1 MCGLLKLPIK
11 FKGELIMKFHHKPAS
26 FVQEL
31 TLKVKDLKR
40 SIKFYKEIMGF
51 TVIHQEEEKVVFSV
65 NGKDPILTLI
75 TFNSIQ
81 GLESRK
87 TGLYHFAIL
96 LEKRTD
102 LAKFIRHLIKS
113 NFPLPGAA
121 DHHVSEALYFN
132 DPDGNGIEVY
142 YDRSSE
148 DWIWKDG
155 EVHMVT
161 DQVDFNDIMS
171 TLDNTV
177 WEKAPSTTVLGHIHL
192 HVRDLNES
200 EKFYK
205 DLLGLDVVCR
215 YGGQALFLSFNKYH
229 HHIGL
234 NTWNGLGAPAP
245 SENSVGLESYK
256 LVYGTN
262 DLLQSAI
269 KRLEE
274 VNYPI
279 TKEGNSFIVKDPSSN
294 KLILTV

>member
-1 MCGLLKLPIK
+1 
-11 FKGELIMKFHHKPAS
+11 MKFHQKPAS
-26 FVQEL
+26 FVQAL
-31 TLKVKDLKR
+31 TLKVKDLAR
-40 SIKFYKEIMGF
+40 STKFYEEIMGF
-51 TVIHQEEEKVVFSV
+51 TVINQEKEKVVFSV

-75 TFNSIQ
+75 TFDSIKS
-81 GLESRK
+81 LESRK

-96 LEKRTD
+96 LEKRSD
-102 LAKFIRHLIKS
+102 LAKFIRHLIKN

-121 DHHVSEALYFN
+121 DHHVSEALYFS

-142 YDRSSE
+142 YDRSSD
-148 DWIWKDG
+148 DWIWNNG
-155 EVHMVT
+155 EVHMIT
-161 DQVDFNDIMS
+161 DQLDIGDIMS
-171 TLDNTV
+171 TLDNTT

-215 YGGQALFLSFNKYH
+215 YGGQALFLSFDNYH

-234 NTWNGLGAPAP
+234 NTWNGVGALAP
-245 SENSVGLESYK
+245 SANSVGLESYR
-256 LVYGTN
+256 LVYGT
-262 DLLQSAI
+262 DELLQSAI

-279 TKEGNSFIVKDPSSN
+279 TKEGNNLFVTDPSSN
-294 KLILTV
+294 KLLLTV